1 METISIQIPA
11 SLYTAI
17 FQRFGDRTTDT
28 ITARLSGLLDGDEV
42 TSRSFHDP
50 APAYSRP
57 RKGTITGRVWEIA
70 DQIQKHSGRAEREG
84 VIKACMEEGININ
97 TASTQFSYW
106 RKANP

>member
-28 ITARLSGLLDGDEV
+28 ITARLSELLDGDEA
-42 TSRSFHDP
+42 TSRSLRDSTT
-50 APAYSRP
+50 AYSRP

-70 DQIQKHSGRAEREG
+70 DQIQKRSGRAEREA
-84 VIKACMEEGININ
+84 VIMACMEEGININ